1 MNMFKLAGAIPAL
14 ALVFS
19 VGATVGEAATTGLI
33 DSDRFGYSG
42 TITRH
47 NDLADA
53 KSGANVTETVT
64 IGDRDLALRIDNG
77 RGSDVN
83 IVMGSWWYTTDP
95 QGRAGFGNTRGNT
108 GQGFTQLFDND
119 GSTDTNVDMSFS
131 NFNGTSYE
139 DFNLSLTGENA
150 TRADDFSR
158 LSAIDNV
165 NDGGIFHE
173 YALNLTA
180 TGLNGTANGG
190 FIEALDTQPTG
201 VTGSF
206 SGVFELTENQTS
218 PANQGFYNFEFDLSM
233 INWAYE
239 NRADLMTQ
247 DANGNPIADSFPSSN
262 FIAAAPIPLPAGGL
276 LLLTALGGLGGAG
289 ALRRRRKAA

>member
-1 MNMFKLAGAIPAL
+1 MIRTTLTAAALGALSVSAAG
-14 ALVFS
+14 
-19 VGATVGEAATTGLI
+19 AATTGLI

-47 NDLADA
+47 NTLADA
-53 KSGANVTETVT
+53 EAGSNATETVT
-64 IGDRDLALRIDNG
+64 IGNRDLALEIDNG
-77 RGSDVN
+77 RGSDAN
-83 IVMGSWWYTTDP
+83 IAMGSWWYTTDS
-95 QGRAGFGNTRGNT
+95 QGRAGWGNTRGNT
-108 GQGFTQLFDND
+108 GKGFAQIFDDD
-119 GSTDTNVDMSFS
+119 GSTDTSVDMSFS
-131 NFNGTSYE
+131 NFDGTYYR

-158 LSAIDNV
+158 LSVFDNV

-173 YALNLTA
+173 YALDLTA
-180 TGLNGTANGG
+180 TGLQGTENGG
-190 FIEALDTQPTG
+190 LIEALDTQPTG

-206 SGVFELTENQTS
+206 TGVFELTEDQTS

-239 NRADLMTQ
+239 NRANLMTQ
-247 DANGNPIADSFPSSN
+247 DANGNPIADSFPSSD
-262 FIAAAPIPLPAGGL
+262 FIAAAPVPLPAGGI